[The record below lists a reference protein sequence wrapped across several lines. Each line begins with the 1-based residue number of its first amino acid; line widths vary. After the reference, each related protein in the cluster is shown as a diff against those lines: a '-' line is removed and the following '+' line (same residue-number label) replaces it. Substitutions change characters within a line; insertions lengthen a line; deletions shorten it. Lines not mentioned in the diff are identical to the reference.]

1 MNQKDIKK
9 TGLNPYGHAEN
20 SSIQSFQYKPLSL
33 VGGLDYD
40 FINKKTEKLVTALY
54 MVTDCME
61 KEDAIKDKL
70 RHLGVDFLSN
80 VYKIS
85 NTIPTE
91 KRVQISTS
99 ISLAKEIM
107 SLVEIAS
114 IMYFISEMNGSILK
128 KEFSSIVGLFD
139 EEISKDKHFT
149 FTLNEDLFEVGDMK
163 KNDLNQNLNIKDKN
177 ISQNTMSFKN
187 PITNFVPK
195 KLSQPAISVQDKQD
209 RSNKI
214 LSLIKD
220 KKEVSIKD
228 ISIVFNTCSE
238 KTIQREL
245 NSLVSKG
252 HIKKTGAKRWS
263 KYQLA

>member
-33 VGGLDYD
+33 MGGLDFN

-61 KEDAIKDKL
+61 REDAIKDKL
-70 RHLGVDFLSN
+70 RHLGVEFLSD
-80 VYKIS
+80 VWKIS
-85 NTIPTE
+85 TANQTD
-91 KRVQISTS
+91 KRARISTS
-99 ISLAKEIM
+99 ISLAKEIV
-107 SLVEIAS
+107 SFVEIAS
-114 IMYFISEMNGSILK
+114 TMYFISEMNSSILK
-128 KEFSSIVGLFD
+128 KEFNLIISVFE

-149 FTLNEDLFEVGDMK
+149 FTLNENLFEVGDLTR
-163 KNDLNQNLNIKDKN
+163 NDTNQSQNIKDKN
-177 ISQNTMSFKN
+177 LSHNTMSLKN
-187 PITNFVPK
+187 PATNYVPK
-195 KLSQPAISVQDKQD
+195 KSSQAAISVQDKQD

-228 ISIVFNTCSE
+228 ISTAFDNCSE